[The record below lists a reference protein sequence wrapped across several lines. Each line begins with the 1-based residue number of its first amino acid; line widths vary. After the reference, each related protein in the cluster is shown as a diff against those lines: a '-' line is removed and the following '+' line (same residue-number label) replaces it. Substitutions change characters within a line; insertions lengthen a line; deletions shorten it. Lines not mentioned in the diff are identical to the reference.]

1 MIYPVYIHMGDATHA
16 HGVTLPDFPGC
27 FSAADSFDD
36 LPARIQEALELH
48 FEGEQIEIPEPSSVE
63 VLERSGLYSGG
74 MWMLVDVDTS
84 RLQGKTIE
92 VVVTLPVAVKR
103 RLDDVASRYKVS
115 ASALVGL
122 AAEEFLNAPAERLA
136 KSRALREQV
145 AVRKVSAKQIDA
157 DKHKGR
163 A

>member
-1 MIYPVYIHMGDATHA
+1 MIYPVYIHPGDATHA

-27 FSAADSFDD
+27 FSAADSFND

-48 FEGEQIEIPEPSSVE
+48 FEGEQIEIPEPSSIE
-63 VLERSGLYSGG
+63 ALERSGLYTGG
-74 MWMLVDVDTS
+74 LWMLVEVDTS
-84 RLQGKTIE
+84 RLQGKTVDL
-92 VVVTLPVAVKR
+92 VVSLPLSVKR
-103 RLDDVASRYKVS
+103 RLDDVASRYKVT

-136 KSRALREQV
+136 KARALREQV
-145 AVRKVSAKQIDA
+145 PVRKVSTKNING